1 MLGDATEWLRLLSI
15 DLELEK
21 ASLHCH
27 NRRAVEEILRELER
41 RDPQFHAVGSAD
53 SNVWICKPSNLSQG
67 RGIVL
72 CKSFREIEELA
83 SCSSGQD
90 GQEMGEKRKSQTK
103 WIIQKYVERPLLLQ
117 NGRKFD
123 IRQWVL
129 ITKLYP
135 QPTVFWFYKSY
146 LRFCSRRFALARQH
160 DRFVHLSNY
169 SVQQYFEPDKM
180 GDLGQKDS
188 EAANKDPFELMWSS
202 EKFRDTL
209 RQEHGRD
216 IWNDTILPQ
225 MQNIARLTLEAALP
239 KLNVVGRGF
248 EWLGFDFLVDENH
261 HVWLLEVNVSPDV
274 SHSTTVTAELVPKAT
289 ADLFNAMLMD
299 LSPQSKR
306 VKTSSTPNNKLSK
319 RQWSP
324 EEDEALELA
333 IQTTGAN
340 DWSAVAR
347 LLPGRCG
354 KQCRERWVNH
364 LSPAVKK
371 EAWTEEEDELIFT
384 TRDRIGNRWAEIA
397 RLLPGRT
404 DNAIKNRYY
413 STMRRR
419 GRQLRSNK
427 SRSPDSM
434 SETDDKS
441 GVLSGSPVSS
451 ETSAPELP
459 MGDI

>member
-1 MLGDATEWLRLLSI
+1 MQQPEREPLVHDHESAAPKPQDEQQPHQDKEESEVQQLRDRLAAQELLAQQLLKREQERETEREFMKRSVLSLQQDLLRLMNI
-15 DLELEK
+15 VDL
-21 ASLHCH
+21 
-27 NRRAVEEILRELER
+27 
-41 RDPQFHAVGSAD
+41 
-53 SNVWICKPSNLSQG
+53 
-67 RGIVL
+67 
-72 CKSFREIEELA
+72 
-83 SCSSGQD
+83 
-90 GQEMGEKRKSQTK
+90 
-103 WIIQKYVERPLLLQ
+103 
-117 NGRKFD
+117 
-123 IRQWVL
+123 
-129 ITKLYP
+129 
-135 QPTVFWFYKSY
+135 
-146 LRFCSRRFALARQH
+146 
-160 DRFVHLSNY
+160 
-169 SVQQYFEPDKM
+169 
-180 GDLGQKDS
+180 
-188 EAANKDPFELMWSS
+188 
-202 EKFRDTL
+202 
-209 RQEHGRD
+209 
-216 IWNDTILPQ
+216 Q
-225 MQNIARLTLEAALP
+225 MQIPSMHMQMQLSPMATGVEMAFRGLSPRFSARGCMGPSPTGYRVAKKRQAESDEAQKVVAL
-239 KLNVVGRGF
+239 
-248 EWLGFDFLVDENH
+248 
-261 HVWLLEVNVSPDV
+261 VSPT
-274 SHSTTVTAELVPKAT
+274 HNA
-289 ADLFNAMLMD
+289 AMLMD